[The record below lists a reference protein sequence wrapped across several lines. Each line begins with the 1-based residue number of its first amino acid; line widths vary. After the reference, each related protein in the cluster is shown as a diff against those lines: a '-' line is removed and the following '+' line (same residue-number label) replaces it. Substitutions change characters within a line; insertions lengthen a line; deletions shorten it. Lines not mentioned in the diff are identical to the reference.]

1 MKRLINKNWYF
12 RYGEKT
18 DDLNSID
25 KNTFSYIGLPH
36 TFDLP
41 YYGESGFYVG
51 YGVYKKEL
59 YLDEDDLKSLIFLE
73 FLGVFQETE
82 IYVNGEF
89 VKKHRS
95 GYTGFTAEITDFVSV
110 GKNILTVR
118 VNNLWQSDL
127 PPRAGEHLFCGGI
140 YRDVSLITVATA
152 HIKRNG
158 IFVKTSLT
166 DKNSA
171 EISAQIETENADG
184 KNIEINLCD
193 ADGRQIFTKEY
204 KAKPLT
210 KISFSL
216 ENPILWDIDNP
227 YLYTLQCIL
236 GEQTETV
243 SFGIRTIEFSAQNG
257 FFLNGKHLYLEGVNL
272 HQDRGGWGDAGTIE
286 GMRRDLKMMKEA
298 GFNFIR
304 TSHYPRHPFFAQE
317 CDRLGLLVWYEA
329 PFWGIGGFK
338 DKGFWNAS
346 AFPTN
351 EDDIPSFSENCFY
364 ALREMIRANR
374 NSPSII
380 VWSMGNEVFFTQNN
394 LMPHVKKLLSE
405 MIDLAHNLDN
415 TRPAG
420 VGGTQRGDLHLIG
433 DITGFNGDGAVLFKN
448 PEIPNLVS
456 EYGSIISN
464 RPGKYQL
471 YYTSGAK
478 EQVKWRCGRAL
489 WCGFHHGSIADIGKM
504 GIADLYRIPLKSY
517 YCYKE
522 KLTGI
527 KPPSFPK
534 KGKAHHLKIEAD
546 KQTIKTDGTDD
557 VRLAVSLRDKNDN
570 LVSDNMK
577 VKLEVISGEGLFPT
591 GKEWIMQPENLTFID
606 GIGAIEM
613 RSYHSGTITVCASA
627 DNVLPSQIE
636 IQAVSDDC
644 EANGEVVHYPQCPP
658 KSYMNTSGHTDLI
671 CGRPIWASSSFEN
684 HKNNYANDNDDN
696 TYWQPA
702 PEDKNTSLIFDMENF
717 YTPQSVQLCLSK
729 QYVHIKIL
737 VSKDKEH
744 WKTVYHN
751 RFIKRLFI
759 NKNIKLKKVQGR
771 YLKLELSTADIKVIN
786 VKAFNYDN

>member
-1 MKRLINKNWYF
+1 MRRLINKNWYF
-12 RYGEKT
+12 RYGEEI

-25 KNTFSYIGLPH
+25 KNTFSSIGLPH

-41 YYGESGFYVG
+41 YYGETGFYVG

-59 YLDEDDLKSLIFLE
+59 YLNEEDLKSLVFLE

-82 IYVNGEF
+82 IYVNGKL
-89 VKKHRS
+89 VKKHRG
-95 GYTGFTAEITDFVSV
+95 GYTGFIVEITDFVSV
-110 GKNILTVR
+110 GKNILSVR

-140 YRDVSLITVATA
+140 YRDVSLITVPTA
-152 HIKRNG
+152 HIKWND

-166 DKNSA
+166 DKNNA
-171 EISAQIETENADG
+171 EISVEIETENADG
-184 KNIEINLCD
+184 KSIEIKLLD
-193 ADGRQIFTKEY
+193 ADSRLLFTKKY
-204 KAKPLT
+204 KAEVLT

-227 YLYTLQCIL
+227 YLYTLQCTL

-286 GMRRDLKMMKEA
+286 GIRRDLKMMKDA
-298 GFNFIR
+298 RFNFIR
-304 TSHYPRHPFFAQE
+304 ATTYPRHPFFAQE
-317 CDRLGLLVWYEA
+317 CDRLGLLLWYEA

-338 DKGFWNAS
+338 DEGFWNAS
-346 AFPTN
+346 ALPTN
-351 EDDIPSFSENCFY
+351 EEDIPSFSENCFY

-380 VWSMGNEVFFTQNN
+380 AWSMGNEVFFAKKNQ
-394 LMPHVKKLLSE
+394 MPKVKKLLNE
-405 MIDLAHNLDN
+405 MIELSHSLDN

-420 VGGTQRGDLHLIG
+420 VGGTQRGGLHLIG
-433 DITGFNGDGAVLFKN
+433 DITGLNGDGAVLFKN

-456 EYGSIISN
+456 EYGSIISD

-471 YYTSGAK
+471 YYTAGAK
-478 EQVKWRCGRAL
+478 EQVKWRCGRTL

-504 GIADLYRIPLKSY
+504 GIADLYRIPLKAY
-517 YCYKE
+517 YCYRE
-522 KLTGI
+522 KLAGI
-527 KPPSFPK
+527 KPPAFPK

-546 KQTIKTDGTDD
+546 KQTIRTDGTDD
-557 VRLAVSLRDKNDN
+557 TRLTVTLRDKNDN

-577 VKLEVISGEGLFPT
+577 VKLDVISGEGLFPT
-591 GKEWIMQPENLTFID
+591 GKEWVMQPENLTFID

-613 RSYHSGTITVCASA
+613 RSYHSGTITVCAST

-636 IQAVSDDC
+636 IRTISDDC
-644 EANGEVVHYPQCPP
+644 EPDGETVHYPQCPP
-658 KSYMNTSGHTDLI
+658 KSYMNTSSQTDLI
-671 CGRPIWASSSFEN
+671 ANRPVWASSSFKN
-684 HKNNYANDNDDN
+684 HNGNYANDNDVK

-702 PEDKNTSLIFDMENF
+702 PEDNNPSLIFDMENF
-717 YTPQSVQLCLSK
+717 YTPQFVKLCLNR
-729 QYVHIKIL
+729 QYVHIKIS

-751 RFIKRLFI
+751 RFIKRLFV
-759 NKNIKLKKVQGR
+759 NKSLKLKKVQGR
-771 YLKLELSTADIKVIN
+771 YLKLELSSADIKVIS
-786 VKAFNYDN
+786 VKAFN